1 MIRRLTRCLLAIVVA
16 LVASA
21 KTANGYDPATTHAGL
36 TERSVLASE
45 LHRVLA
51 RSLARPLGVF
61 EPVVFSADAADK
73 REGRAIAARLATL
86 DPGAGYAPGPRGA
99 APALAWVVAG
109 SVIASTP
116 AERGQHLFYDPSRG
130 SGLSQPGGI
139 GALGHTFGQMIDTT
153 GGVRAFF
160 TGTDFSLT
168 GRPSTEWLVAPEND
182 VGLPVFYAQLDAAI
196 AGEQP
201 AQRSSALARA
211 LLALGGT
218 LAVLQEAGE
227 PAHVRNDFR
236 RSYLGNV
243 GPSPLDR
250 GSAYERFVAE
260 TYGRTGIPV
269 AATPVKR
276 PTVMAFITAAD
287 AQGLADRTQRRFFS
301 EGSLPEDAVV
311 DVGTNTAEVM
321 SDVRESLP
329 YGLPAVPRLELREIS
344 VRRYALTADRKRRLF
359 VYERVPGRVRFSMD
373 DAVYGDN
380 ARLLLPEIGAY
391 GAGLIDHLFRAEITL
406 QVADGEATVAVSGAR
421 GGVRK
426 GEIRVFAE
434 DDSGARRALGSVGA
448 TGGTVTIPAGTKR
461 VAAVLRG
468 EDEAGDLV
476 AVCERAVR

>member
-1 MIRRLTRCLLAIVVA
+1 MRFTRRLVAVVVA
-16 LVASA
+16 LVATG
-21 KTANGYDPATTHAGL
+21 KTAHGYDPATTHAGL

-51 RSLARPLGVF
+51 RALARPLGVF
-61 EPVVFSADAADK
+61 EPVVFSQDAVAS
-73 REGRAIAARLATL
+73 REGQAIALRLAAL
-86 DPGAGYAPGPRGA
+86 DPSTGYAPGPDGA
-99 APALAWVVAG
+99 ASALAWVVAG
-109 SVIASTP
+109 SVIAGTP
-116 AERGQHLFYDPSRG
+116 AERGQHLFFDPSRG
-130 SGLSQPGGI
+130 SGLSQRGGL
-139 GALGHTFGQMIDTT
+139 GSLGHTLGQMIDTN

-160 TGTDFSLT
+160 TGTDFNLT
-168 GRPSTEWLVAPEND
+168 GRPSTEWLLAPEND

-196 AGEQP
+196 TGEQP

-211 LLALGGT
+211 FMALGGT

-236 RSYLGNV
+236 RGYLGNV

-250 GSAYERFVAE
+250 GSAFERFIAE
-260 TYGRTGIPV
+260 TYGRMGIP
-269 AATPVKR
+269 AAGTPVKR

-311 DVGTNTAEVM
+311 DTGATTAEVM
-321 SDVRESLP
+321 SDVRASLP
-329 YGLPAVPRLELREIS
+329 YGLPAVPRLELREIA
-344 VRRYALTADRKRRLF
+344 VRRYALTPDRRRRLF

-406 QVADGEATVAVSGAR
+406 EIADGAATASVSGAR

-426 GEIRVFAE
+426 GDIRVFGE
-434 DDSGARRALGSVGA
+434 DAGGVRRALGSVAA
-448 TGGTVTIPAGTKR
+448 TGGSVTIPAGTKR

-468 EDEAGDLV
+468 EDDAGELV
-476 AVCERAVR
+476 AVAERVVR